1 MTVED
6 GPNSPIAGR
15 YRPDA
20 TGRSQVPSVSDFTP
34 ERQNTAAWP
43 LSRAPDGATRAL
55 ALERSEVSVY
65 ESVKWLSLC
74 LVGVFFGYALYHLS
88 AQGHSHGKTIVL
100 LDAAALSVDG
110 AICLGLF
117 LRRIKPRWAHP
128 VGAIIALTTALNVL
142 LSAAARH
149 SMVDLAY
156 VPFMLV
162 AVGAIVLSPYWLAI
176 IAGAILTLAV
186 PVARHVL
193 PDVYIVDYF
202 VSVLGG
208 AALMM
213 SVFVN
218 RVRTHQH
225 VMRLRDSD
233 LQLAASLREAL
244 ERSELRLRE
253 QQQTDRRRQELED
266 QLRQAQKLE
275 AVGVLAGGVAHDMN
289 NVLGVITSIA
299 SLASDRIE
307 PNSPLN
313 QDVEDILAAARRG
326 SALTRNL
333 LGFARQGKRLTERFR
348 METTVESI
356 AHLLRRTISK
366 QVELHVDAS
375 SDLDDIVGD
384 PGQLSHVLMN
394 LCINAVDATQGRGT
408 INVRA
413 TNLWVNSELALVHD
427 IPVGRYIELSVEDN
441 GSGIPPDVLPRVF
454 EPFFSTKT
462 SNERSGLG
470 LSMVYGT
477 VRDHGGAIHIDSTVG
492 CGTKVR
498 IILPSQVKRPA
509 SIAPPA
515 IRAVRPSDARRTI
528 LLVDDEPLLRSAG
541 RRIIKSM
548 RFEPLVA
555 ANGAEAVAVFRHQHE
570 SIALVV
576 LDVAMPVMGGRD
588 CFWRLREID
597 PEVPVLVASG
607 YAKHGDV
614 EELLAAG
621 ATGYLSKPY
630 DRDQMTTAIHRCLSL
645 SLTIAVAKVAP
656 EDEPSPRNAAI
667 S

>member
-1 MTVED
+1 MTEFAPKTPD
-6 GPNSPIAGR
+6 SAHESPRQRASPNLKHE
-15 YRPDA
+15 RPDVAVLDSLKWLNLCLATAFLGYVIHHA
-20 TGRSQVPSVSDFTP
+20 TGPQTP
-34 ERQNTAAWP
+34 WT
-43 LSRAPDGATRAL
+43 SRILTLDLVAL
-55 ALERSEVSVY
+55 AVNAT
-65 ESVKWLSLC
+65 
-74 LVGVFFGYALYHLS
+74 GF
-88 AQGHSHGKTIVL
+88 
-100 LDAAALSVDG
+100 AAAYWRQIPPS
-110 AICLGLF
+110 
-117 LRRIKPRWAHP
+117 WAHP
-128 VGAIIALTTALNVL
+128 VGAAVAITTALNVL
-142 LSAAARH
+142 LSAAIRH
-149 SMVDLAY
+149 TVVDLVY

-162 AVGAIVLSPYWLAI
+162 ATGAIVLSPYWLAI
-176 IAGAILTLAV
+176 IASAIVALTI
-186 PVARHVL
+186 PVALRVL
-193 PDVYIVDYF
+193 PQEYQIDYF
-202 VSVLGG
+202 VAVLAGV
-208 AALMM
+208 ALTV

-218 RVRTHQH
+218 RWRAHRHVFQLRT
-225 VMRLRDSD
+225 SD
-233 LQLAASLREAL
+233 LRQAASLREAL

-299 SLASDRIE
+299 SLASDRIDAG
-307 PNSPLN
+307 SPLN
-313 QDVEDILAAARRG
+313 QDIDDILAAARRG

-333 LGFARQGKRLTERFR
+333 LGFARQGTRLKERFR

-366 QVELHVDAS
+366 QVELQVDANT
-375 SDLDDIVGD
+375 DLDDIVGD

-408 INVRA
+408 ITIRA
-413 TNLWVNSELALVHD
+413 RNHWVNSEQALIRD

-441 GSGIPPDVLPRVF
+441 GCGIAPDVLPRVF
-454 EPFFSTKT
+454 EPFFSTKS

-477 VRDHGGAIHIDSTVG
+477 VRDHGGAVVIDSAVA
-492 CGTKVR
+492 CGTKVH
-498 IILPSQVKRPA
+498 IMLPSQLKKPA

-515 IRAVRPSDARRTI
+515 IRPIRPSETRRTI

-541 RRIIKSM
+541 RRII
-548 RFEPLVA
+548 RGLGFEVLVA
-555 ANGAEAVAVFRHQHE
+555 ANGAEAVSVFRRQHE
-570 SIALVV
+570 GIALVV

-597 PEVPVLVASG
+597 PDIPVLVASG

-614 EELLAAG
+614 DELLTAG

-645 SLTIAVAKVAP
+645 SLTMAVAKVAP
-656 EDEPSPRNAAI
+656 EDDPSRRNAAI